1 MVTLPWNSSG
11 IASTAQISGSNM
23 DDLKAQEEI
32 IWLAVAVPNP
42 SMKSP
47 IWNQWDFPAPL
58 ETLVTWDHRARSV
71 LERCWKK
78 STDGLF
84 DRRSEG
90 YISPRSL
97 AARPCWNN
105 LTAGISRLPVVDDK
119 ELKNPTTVVGSST
132 CSNHA
137 QIMLKWSWFKLNAL
151 RYFHTLRAA
160 SSCIALGHGQHGCSA
175 LFRRDSDV
183 QQPSLCG
190 TSGISLSESSRE
202 SIAINSESHQFLW
215 TYWWYHLEPS
225 PSNQLSNTSIF
236 SYLNLNFR

>member
-47 IWNQWDFPAPL
+47 IWNQWDFPAP
-58 ETLVTWDHRARSV
+58 
-71 LERCWKK
+71 
-78 STDGLF
+78 LF